1 MGIELIISAI
11 LGVFLLVYLAYSIFK
26 PEKF

>member
-1 MGIELIISAI
+1 MNPETILALGMGGLC
-11 LGVFLLVYLAYSIFK
+11 LVYLAYSIFK